1 MEKEIK
7 ILFDELNEKPIVY
20 HKIYAQITNSIT
32 AGLLLSQIVYWDK
45 TMKGNEFY
53 KTDKDWCKELSMGKY
68 ELKGAKQKLSELKIV
83 NLKRKSIPAKTYYK
97 LNKDY
102 LIRLI
107 TSCGKTRQL
116 VMGKTHN
123 KTMEKPTTTTENTTY
138 NNTKNN
144 ITSLSDKSDEDNI
157 RLSQF
162 NNFWNLYNKKIDKPK
177 CEHKWNK
184 LSDKDREDIIKH
196 LDDYVK
202 ATPDKQYRKN
212 PSTYLNNK
220 SWENE
225 IIENKGNVRILHDNS
240 KAVLKNGVWI
250 DPENKTAYN
259 LSYYPEL
266 AKDI

>member
-1 MEKEIK
+1 MAKKRMFSLDVVDTDPFLDMPHSSQLLYFHLAMRADDDGFVANPKKIMRMLGNQDDDFK
-7 ILFDELNEKPIVY
+7 ILIAKRFIIPFQSGICVIKHWLIHNLIRKDRYTETQWIDEKKQILVDNKTKKYSLNNKNEKRLSSGN
-20 HKIYAQITNSIT
+20 QT
-32 AGLLLSQIVYWDK
+32 ATKRQRRL
-45 TMKGNEFY
+45 
-53 KTDKDWCKELSMGKY
+53 GK
-68 ELKGAKQKLSELKIV
+68 V
-83 NLKRKSIPAKTYYK
+83 
-97 LNKDY
+97 
-102 LIRLI
+102 RL
-107 TSCGKTRQL
+107 GK
-116 VMGKTHN
+116 VS
-123 KTMEKPTTTTENTTY
+123 
-138 NNTKNN
+138 NN
-144 ITSLSDKSDEDNI
+144 INES
-157 RLSQF
+157 F

-184 LSDKDREDIIKH
+184 LLDKDREDIIKH